1 MRRKRDDR
9 QIAIAIF
16 SEDREQGT
24 RIPAPEFTGR
34 KPGLEMLL
42 DFLFYGLLS
51 QVFARIWNILLM
63 RNLNLYFSSTS
74 AIWLQVLVLVLF
86 GMFYL
91 LPWWGKLLSGV
102 LAAGGLGLAFGAPSV
117 FGDTFA
123 QMMGDVSGALRD
135 SVDWLIWSL
144 KLTPDKPDVAP
155 EILPYLLL
163 LVLSIAALV
172 TFWRYPQPL
181 FLTFLFVLSFFF
193 QNAEDLQ
200 SKESVILLFAGLFC
214 LALLY
219 GRQMNWGLKWRTFLQ
234 LPPVVPVAI
243 LLALLIFL
251 NNILPEDFLR
261 NQRLYDE
268 LAFLRDRFKRDE
280 KLPDTVNYYEFSIR
294 DLGFYPEND
303 RLGGPTDIVAKPF
316 MRYDGP
322 AEAVY
327 LRGTVFNDFRN
338 NIWIPSAMDPN
349 YVFNSNDPGVEQR
362 KAFNLD
368 EHLFAPE
375 LRDLFYTKQNAV
387 VFPQEQPIQVIFHP
401 GRTAQ
406 ILNRDQSREI
416 RYFFNRE
423 GQVYASEVI
432 PDAGYATEGW
442 YPTLRNNE
450 AIERTLRDAYA
461 NGLIK
466 DLDKN
471 EPDTAYDQIFAQ
483 YAPEIFS
490 IIEEGRWEG
499 DLRLEGL
506 FKVRRYFATE
516 YTYNLQ
522 PPPTGPD
529 ENFLAHFL
537 QVQQG
542 YCTYFATGLT
552 LAARALGFEARYVEG
567 FLVPG
572 VTDRGVGRYERQV
585 MSTDAHAWTEVKIPN
600 LGWIALD
607 ATPQNVLEQMS
618 QDPERG
624 SAPTTT
630 PPPEQQPEETTVPP
644 PPTEP
649 PEPTTT
655 PPPETPPEEPET
667 EIELPGWL
675 WVILAIL
682 LFCALVGIW
691 IWRRY
696 VNYRRRFDLEYL
708 RDKYDDASLMDKLWQ
723 ELKELYRLKTGEAL
737 SETTTILKAY
747 EAFMRAFK
755 GLAKDAAAQSFSG
768 LERFYYRED
777 PVLDETLNGLSDYYA
792 AIEADVK
799 ANMNGVKYFFTRILF
814 GPNA

>member
-1 MRRKRDDR
+1 MRRRRDSR

-34 KPGLEMLL
+34 KPGREMLF
-42 DFLFYGLLS
+42 DFLFYGILG
-51 QVFARIWNILLM
+51 QVFARIWTILIM
-63 RNLNLYFSSTS
+63 RNLNLYFGNAS
-74 AIWLQVLVLVLF
+74 AIWLQVLVLVLL

-91 LPWWGKLLSGV
+91 LPWWGKLLSGAI
-102 LAAGGLGLAFGAPSV
+102 AAGGIGLAFGAPGL
-117 FGDTFA
+117 FGESFA
-123 QMMGDVSGALRD
+123 ATMGNLSGQLGD
-135 SVDWLIWSL
+135 SVDWMIWSL
-144 KLTPDKPDVAP
+144 KLTTNKPDVAP
-155 EILPYLLL
+155 DILPYLLL
-163 LVLSIAALV
+163 LLLSIAAVVL
-172 TFWRYPQPL
+172 FWRFPQPL
-181 FLTFLFVLSFFF
+181 FLTFLFILSFFF

-200 SKESVILLFAGLFC
+200 STESLILLFAGLFC

-219 GRQMNWGLKWRTFLQ
+219 GRQMNWGLKWRSFLQ
-234 LPPVVPVAI
+234 LPPVVPIAL

-251 NNILPEDFLR
+251 NNVLPEDFLR
-261 NQRLYDE
+261 NQKLYDE

-280 KLPDTVNYYEFSIR
+280 QLPDTVNYYEFSIR
-294 DLGFYPEND
+294 DLGFYPENE
-303 RLGGPTDIVAKPF
+303 RLGGPTDIVSKPF

-322 AEAVY
+322 SDAVY
-327 LRGTVFNDFRN
+327 LRGTVFNEFRN
-338 NIWIPSAMDPN
+338 NIWIPSSMDPN

-368 EHLFAPE
+368 ENLFSPE
-375 LRDLFYTKQNAV
+375 LRDLFYAKQNAV

-416 RYFFNRE
+416 RYFFNRQ

-442 YPTLRNNE
+442 YPTIRGNE
-450 AIERTLRDAYA
+450 ALERMLRDAYA
-461 NGLIK
+461 NELITE
-466 DLDKN
+466 LDKN

-483 YAPEIFS
+483 YAPEIFA

-506 FKVRRYFATE
+506 FRVREYFASNFRYE
-516 YTYNLQ
+516 LQ
-522 PPPTGPD
+522 PPVVGPD

-537 QVQQG
+537 QVGEG

-552 LAARALGFEARYVEG
+552 LAARALGFDARYVEG

-585 MSTDAHAWTEVKIPN
+585 MSTDAHAWTEVYIPN

-655 PPPETPPEEPET
+655 PPPETPPEEPE
-667 EIELPGWL
+667 IEVDLPSWL
-675 WVILAIL
+675 WAILAL
-682 LFCALVGIW
+682 LLLLALVAVW
-691 IWRRY
+691 IWRRH
-696 VNYRRRFDLEYL
+696 VNYRRRFDLAYL
-708 RDKYDDASLMDKLWQ
+708 RDKYDDASIMDRIWQ
-723 ELKELYRLKTGEAL
+723 DLKELYRLKTGDTLPDTA
-737 SETTTILKAY
+737 TILQS
-747 EAFMRAFK
+747 FDAFK
-755 GLAKDAAAQSFSG
+755 QAFRGLEQEAAAKSFSG

-777 PVLDETLNGLSDYYA
+777 PVLDTTLQSLADYYA
-792 AIEADVK
+792 AVEGDVK
-799 ANMNGVKYFFTRILF
+799 ADMNGPKYFFKRILF
-814 GPNA
+814 GPNV